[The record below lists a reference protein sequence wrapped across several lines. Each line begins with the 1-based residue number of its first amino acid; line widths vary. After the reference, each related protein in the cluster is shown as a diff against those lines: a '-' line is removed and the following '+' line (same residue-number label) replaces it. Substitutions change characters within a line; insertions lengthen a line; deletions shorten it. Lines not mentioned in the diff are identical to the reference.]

1 MIIIISRLDGT
12 IHGIWG
18 SFDDHKTTTIYW
30 NVPCSVVNNMTYCQL
45 YLFYLTNDMAY
56 VLFSLIPG

>member
-1 MIIIISRLDGT
+1 MIIIIGRLDGT

-30 NVPCSVVNNMTYCQL
+30 NVPCSVVINMMYWQP
-45 YLFYLTNDMAY
+45 YLYLTNDMAY